1 MYTMYAR
8 LQSIHFSAWGPLHPY
23 LYSMGGTSNDV
34 KLFSARCHCIHKIC
48 EYLNLYQYEYMYVH
62 KYVYEYKYKY
72 MYVYLYYYV

>member
-1 MYTMYAR
+1 MPVYKG
-8 LQSIHFSAWGPLHPY
+8 IHFSARGPLHPY

-48 EYLNLYQYEYMYVH
+48 EYLNLYQYMYVH

-72 MYVYLYYYV
+72 MYVYLYY